1 MEKFS
6 YLQSVEYLDASLIFG
21 IKPDLTRINKILK
34 LLGSPHKKIA
44 FIHIVGSNGKTSTTI
59 LTANILQGQG
69 LKAGYHISPHI
80 NEYTERLWHCGAPI
94 KKERFARLFNDI
106 YPFIIK
112 VNEANLGGA
121 LTQFEIV
128 AAMAFKLAAD
138 ECLDV
143 MVLEAGMGGRWDAT
157 NAADAVVCGLTGVS
171 LEHTAIL
178 GSTIKDIAV
187 EKAQVIKN
195 NSMAATTSADPD
207 VLEVLRNRVKL
218 TGSKLF
224 VYGKDFSVANKE
236 KDFSVSNKEKDFP
249 AGWHVDIK
257 GLNGTYRDLVIN
269 LIGNYQP
276 VNLSLAVVLSELYL
290 AVSGRKIDEKK
301 LKDSLKKVKVTGRFE
316 VLRKNPTVIADAS
329 HNPEGIN
336 NFVKNIKENFNE
348 KKKIII
354 FSVLKDKDYKK
365 MLSAIIEAS
374 DVMIL
379 TSSNT
384 HRSLP
389 IEILKKELYKL
400 LSAKKS
406 AGKHIPVEVF
416 EMDSI
421 PDSLNF
427 ALKISDNNDIIGI
440 TGSITNLEHVL

>member
-1 MEKFS
+1 MGKFS
-6 YLQSVEYLDASLIFG
+6 YLNCAAYLDSSLIFG
-21 IKPDLTRINKILK
+21 IKPDLLRINEILK
-34 LLGSPHKKIA
+34 LLDNPHKKTA
-44 FIHIVGSNGKTSTTI
+44 FIHIVGSNGKTSTTV
-59 LTANILQGQG
+59 LAANILQGQG

-80 NEYTERLWHCGAPI
+80 NEYTERLWYCGASVR
-94 KKERFARLFNDI
+94 KERFARLFNDI
-106 YPFIIK
+106 YPFIIE
-112 VNEANLGGA
+112 VNKMDLGGA
-121 LTQFEIV
+121 LTQFEII

-138 ECLDV
+138 ERLDV

-157 NAADAVVCGLTGVS
+157 NAADSVVSGLTGVS

-178 GSTIKDIAV
+178 GRTIKDIAT
-187 EKAQVIKN
+187 EKAQVIKE
-195 NSMAATTSADPD
+195 NSMIATTSCDPI
-207 VLEVLRNRVKL
+207 VLEVLQNRVSL
-218 TGSKLF
+218 TGARLF
-224 VYGKDFSVANKE
+224 IYGKDFSITNKE
-236 KDFSVSNKEKDFP
+236 KEFLS
-249 AGWHVDIK
+249 GWHVGLK
-257 GLNGTYRDLVIN
+257 GLYGTYKDLTIN

-290 AVSGRKIDEKK
+290 ASLGREINEKK
-301 LKDSLKKVKVTGRFE
+301 LKVSLNKVKVTGRFE
-316 VLRKNPTVIADAS
+316 VLRKNPAVIADAS

-365 MLSAIIEAS
+365 MLSSIIEVS

-379 TSSNT
+379 ASSNT
-384 HRSLP
+384 ARSLP

-400 LSAKKS
+400 LDTKK
-406 AGKHIPVEVF
+406 AAQKHIPVEVF

-421 PDSLNF
+421 SNSLNF
-427 ALKISDNNDIIGI
+427 ALKISGSNDIICI

>member
-6 YLQSVEYLDASLIFG
+6 YLQCSAYLDSSLIFG
-21 IKPDLTRINKILK
+21 IKPDLSRINEILK
-34 LLGSPHKKIA
+34 LLGDPHKKTG

-80 NEYTERLWHCGAPI
+80 NEYTERLWYCGAQVGR
-94 KKERFARLFNDI
+94 ERFARLFNDI
-106 YPFIIK
+106 YPSIIK
-112 VNEANLGGA
+112 VNKANLGGE
-121 LTQFEIV
+121 LTQFEII

-138 ECLDV
+138 ESLDV

-157 NAADAVVCGLTGVS
+157 NAADSVVCGLTGVS

-195 NSMAATTSADPD
+195 NSMAATTSCDPD
-207 VLEVLRNRVKL
+207 VLEVLQNRVNI
-218 TGSKLF
+218 TDSGLF
-224 VYGKDFSVANKE
+224 VYGKDFSVAKKE
-236 KDFSVSNKEKDFP
+236 KQFL
-249 AGWHVDIK
+249 AGWSVDIK
-257 GLNGTYRDLVIN
+257 GLNGTYKDLQIN
-269 LIGNYQP
+269 LVGNYQP
-276 VNLSLAVVLSELYL
+276 SNLSLAVVLSELYL
-290 AVSGRKIDEKK
+290 ASYDRKIDEKK
-301 LKDSLKKVKVTGRFE
+301 LKMSLKKARVTGRFE
-316 VLRKNPTVIADAS
+316 VLSKNPVVIADAS

-336 NFVKNIKENFNE
+336 NFIKNINENFKD

-354 FSVLKDKDYKK
+354 FSVLKDKAYIK
-365 MLSAIIEAS
+365 MLSGVIKVS
-374 DVMIL
+374 DVLIL

-384 HRSLP
+384 TRSLP

-400 LSAKKS
+400 LGEKK
-406 AGKHIPVEVF
+406 AAWKHIPAEIF
-416 EMDSI
+416 EMDNISN
-421 PDSLNF
+421 SLKF
-427 ALKISDNNDIIGI
+427 ALKISGSDDIICI

>member
-1 MEKFS
+1 MGKFS
-6 YLQSVEYLDASLIFG
+6 YPECAAYLDSSLIFG
-21 IKPDLTRINKILK
+21 IKPDLSRINEILK
-34 LLGSPHKKIA
+34 LLGNPHKKTA

-80 NEYTERLWHCGAPI
+80 NEYTERLWYCGAPVR
-94 KKERFARLFNDI
+94 KERFARLFNDI
-106 YPFIIK
+106 YPSIIK
-112 VNEANLGGA
+112 VNEMDLGGA
-121 LTQFEIV
+121 LTQFEIIS
-128 AAMAFKLAAD
+128 AMAFKLAAD

-157 NAADAVVCGLTGVS
+157 NAADSVVSGLTGVS

-178 GSTIKDIAV
+178 GRTIKDIAI
-187 EKAQVIKN
+187 EKAQVIKD
-195 NSMAATTSADPD
+195 NSMAATTSCDPE
-207 VLEVLRNRVKL
+207 VLEVLQNQVNL
-218 TGSKLF
+218 NGSSLF

-236 KDFSVSNKEKDFP
+236 KEFL
-249 AGWHVDIK
+249 AGWRVDIK
-257 GLNGTYRDLVIN
+257 GLNGTYRDLLIN

-276 VNLSLAVVLSELYL
+276 ANLSLAVVLSELYL
-290 AVSGRKIDEKK
+290 SISGRKIDEKK
-301 LKDSLKKVKVTGRFE
+301 LKDSLTKVKVTGRFE
-316 VLRKNPTVIADAS
+316 VLRKNPAVIADAS

-336 NFVKNIKENFNE
+336 NFVKNIKENFRDN
-348 KKKIII
+348 KKIII

-365 MLSAIIEAS
+365 MLSGVIEVS
-374 DVMIL
+374 DVLIL

-384 HRSLP
+384 TRSLP

-400 LSAKKS
+400 LGTKK
-406 AGKHIPVEVF
+406 AAQKHIPVEVF

-421 PDSLNF
+421 FNSLNF
-427 ALKISDNNDIIGI
+427 ALKISGSNDIICI

>member
-6 YLQSVEYLDASLIFG
+6 YLKCAAYLDSSLIFG
-21 IKPDLTRINKILK
+21 IKPDLSRINETLR
-34 LLGSPHKKIA
+34 LLGDPQKKTS

-80 NEYTERLWHCGAPI
+80 NEYTERIWYCGAQVGR
-94 KKERFARLFNDI
+94 ERFARLFNDI
-106 YPFIIK
+106 YPSIIK
-112 VNEANLGGA
+112 VNETNLGGE
-121 LTQFEIV
+121 LTQFEII

-138 ECLDV
+138 ERLDV

-157 NAADAVVCGLTGVS
+157 NAADSVVCGLTGVS

-195 NSMAATTSADPD
+195 NSMAATTSCDPD
-207 VLEVLRNRVKL
+207 VLEVLQNRVNI
-218 TGSKLF
+218 TGSRLF
-224 VYGKDFSVANKE
+224 VYGKDFSVAKKE
-236 KDFSVSNKEKDFP
+236 KKFL
-249 AGWHVDIK
+249 AGWNVDIK
-257 GLNGTYRDLVIN
+257 GLNGTYKDLQIN
-269 LIGNYQP
+269 LVGNYQP
-276 VNLSLAVVLSELYL
+276 ANLSLAVVLSELYL
-290 AVSGRKIDEKK
+290 ALPGRKIDEKK
-301 LKDSLKKVKVTGRFE
+301 LKASLKKARVAGRFE
-316 VLRKNPTVIADAS
+316 VLSKNPVVIADAS

-336 NFVKNIKENFNE
+336 NFIKNINENFKD
-348 KKKIII
+348 KKKIIV
-354 FSVLKDKDYKK
+354 FSVLKDKAYIK
-365 MLSAIIEAS
+365 MLSGVIEVS
-374 DVMIL
+374 DVLIL

-384 HRSLP
+384 TRSLP

-400 LSAKKS
+400 LGAKKA
-406 AGKHIPVEVF
+406 AGKHMPAEIF

-421 PDSLNF
+421 SNSLKF
-427 ALKISDNNDIIGI
+427 ALKISGSDDIICI